1 MTPLEELSFSLDAA
15 TNELAALDDLL
26 DTETVLSEQNQL
38 LPAFRNH
45 RHLSAALG
53 LFHSENNAPDRL
65 AFEYD
70 FLGTY
75 RADLVVGDAEAN
87 AYTLVELEDA
97 GPDSV
102 FEDRGRV
109 TSHWS
114 RRFSDGFNQLVDWL
128 YELDQRASDTALRQ
142 DFGHANPDFF
152 TILVIGRSS
161 SLSEREWDRLRWF
174 RSRVIVNSTH
184 VFVRTYDELVS
195 DLRRSMRLYSAAQ
208 E

>member
-1 MTPLEELSFSLDAA
+1 MLS
-15 TNELAALDDLL
+15 EREDLL
-26 DTETVLSEQNQL
+26 PFLQ
-38 LPAFRNH
+38 NH
-45 RHLSAALG
+45 RHLSVALG
-53 LFHSENNAPDRL
+53 LFHSESNAPDRI

-70 FLGTY
+70 FLGAY
-75 RADLVVGDAEAN
+75 KADLVVGDAEAN
-87 AYTLVELEDA
+87 AYTLVEFENA

-114 RRFSDGFNQLVDWL
+114 RRFSEGFNQLVDWL
-128 YELDQRASDTALRQ
+128 YELDQRASDTTLRQ
-142 DFGHANPDFF
+142 DFGHAEPELF
-152 TILVIGRSS
+152 TMLVIGRSPA
-161 SLSEREWDRLRWF
+161 LSERERNRLRWF

-195 DLRRSMRLYSAAQ
+195 DLRKSMRLYSAAQ

>member
-1 MTPLEELSFSLDAA
+1 MTPFETVSLSPDTAADELE
-15 TNELAALDDLL
+15 ALRTLL
-26 DTETVLSEQNQL
+26 DTESVLSEREDL
-38 LPAFRNH
+38 LPFFQNH
-45 RHLSAALG
+45 HHLSVALG
-53 LFHSENNAPDRL
+53 LFHPESNAPDEI

-75 RADLVVGDAEAN
+75 KADLVVGDSDAS
-87 AYTLVELEDA
+87 AYTLVELENA
-97 GPDSV
+97 GPDSI

-114 RRFSDGFNQLVDWL
+114 RRFSEGFHQLVDWL

-142 DFGHANPDFF
+142 DFGHAEPDFF
-152 TILVIGRSS
+152 TILVIGRSPA
-161 SLSEREWDRLRWF
+161 LSEREWDRLRWY
-174 RSRVIVNSTH
+174 RSRVLVDSTH
-184 VFVRTYDELVS
+184 VFVRTYDELAS

>member
-1 MTPLEELSFSLDAA
+1 MTTLEEISFSLDTA
-15 TNELAALDDLL
+15 TDELDALSVLL
-26 DTETVLSEQNQL
+26 DTESVLSERDEL
-38 LPAFRNH
+38 LPVFRNH

-53 LFHSENNAPDRL
+53 LFHSESNAPDRI

-70 FLGTY
+70 FLGAY
-75 RADLVVGDAEAN
+75 KADLVVGDSDAN
-87 AYTLVELEDA
+87 AYTLVELENA

-114 RRFSDGFNQLVDWL
+114 RRFSEGFNQLVDWL

-142 DFGHANPDFF
+142 DFGHAEPDFF
-152 TILVIGRSS
+152 TMLVIGRSPA
-161 SLSEREWDRLRWF
+161 LSEREWDRLRWY

-195 DLRRSMRLYSAAQ
+195 DLRKSMRLYSAAQ